1 MQHVKLSQ
9 VEQYSVIR
17 TRDNMAVIT
26 MLDNITEIPPQGEET
41 QSSYEADMYRIML
54 PWREGIDDPSNHASY
69 LARAKELEVPQT
81 DGDKRIA
88 RDIVL

>member
-17 TRDNMAVIT
+17 TKDDMAVIT
-26 MLDNITEIPPQGEET
+26 MLDNVAEIPPQGEET

-69 LARAKELEVPQT
+69 LARAKELENPQT

-88 RDIVL
+88 RDIVI

>member
-17 TRDNMAVIT
+17 TKDDMAVIT

-41 QSSYEADMYRIML
+41 QASYEADMYRIML
-54 PWREGIDDPSNHASY
+54 PWREGIDDPSNHELY
-69 LARAKELEVPQT
+69 LARAKELESPQS
-81 DGDKRIA
+81 DGDRRIA

>member
-17 TRDNMAVIT
+17 TRDDMAVIT
-26 MLDNITEIPPQGEET
+26 MLDNITEIPPQGDET
-41 QSSYEADMYRIML
+41 QVSYEADMYRVML
-54 PWREGIDDPSNHASY
+54 PWREGIDDPSNHELY
-69 LARAKELEVPQT
+69 LARAKELEAPQS

>member
-17 TRDNMAVIT
+17 TKDDMAVIT
-26 MLDNITEIPPQGEET
+26 MLDNITEIPPQGDET
-41 QSSYEADMYRIML
+41 QVSYEADMYRVML
-54 PWREGIDDPSNHASY
+54 PWREGIDDPSNHELY
-69 LARAKELEVPQT
+69 LARAKELEAPQS